1 MEPELEARVDG
12 ARSAANRV
20 RAALERAKAIKKE
33 SMQINEQD
41 EWTRFKRRGD
51 LLQKAKEVGS
61 DEFAAYKEVSECWS
75 AVSRMTMPHA
85 HVDPSAALAQ
95 RVVDCDYRQ
104 ANHDINEISWL
115 VDEVEQNCTGV
126 RQHLR

>member
-20 RAALERAKAIKKE
+20 CAALKRAEATKKE

-41 EWTRFKRRGD
+41 EWTLFKRRGD
-51 LLQKAKEVGS
+51 LLQRAEEAERDGL
-61 DEFAAYKEVSECWS
+61 AALRELNECRS
-75 AVSRMTMPHA
+75 AVRRMTMAHA
-85 HVDPSAALAQ
+85 HVDASAALAQ

-115 VDEVEQNCTGV
+115 VGEVRQNCTGV